1 MGCSSSK
8 QETTSVVPLQPTSP
22 GMGKSAANAKLFD
35 ASDSTHVRLKR
46 SNTKLIRQK
55 TRKDVEK
62 SYLSTTLT
70 VVVVGGSGDLAKKK
84 TFPSLLQL
92 YLQGFLPE
100 NKTSILAYARSE
112 YTDDSFR
119 AKIEPYLKKYIKDE
133 NDKDKKLRDFLGLI
147 TYMRG
152 TSYGDENAWG
162 TVNDKMNEIEGGKI
176 GNRLFYFA
184 IPPTQFGPAGT
195 GIRKKAMDGKGW
207 HRMIIEKPFGR
218 DSASSLEMS
227 KELSALFEED
237 QIYRID
243 HYLGKEMVQNL
254 LVLRFSN
261 LFLEP
266 LWSKEHIKSII
277 TFKENIGTQGRWLLD
292 EFVHPRRYA
301 KPSSSNFSLIAM
313 ENQSSVKGSDLVRD
327 ERWF

>member
-22 GMGKSAANAKLFD
+22 GNAKLFD

-119 AKIEPYLKKYIKDE
+119 AKIEPYLTKYVKEED
-133 NDKDKKLRDFLGLI
+133 DKDRKLRDFLGLI

-152 TSYGDENAWG
+152 TSYGDETQGA
-162 TVNDKMNEIEGGKI
+162 VNDKMNEIEGGKI
-176 GNRLFYFA
+176 GNRLFCA
-184 IPPTQFGPAGT
+184 IRHQLVS
-195 GIRKKAMDGKGW
+195 RHESKKAMDGKLA
-207 HRMIIEKPFGR
+207 HDNEKPFGR
-218 DSASSLEMS
+218 DWHLAEIRVIR
-227 KELSALFEED
+227 AFEED

-243 HYLGKEMVQNL
+243 HCGKEMIQNL
-254 LVLRFSN
+254 LV
-261 LFLEP
+261 
-266 LWSKEHIKSII
+266 
-277 TFKENIGTQGRWLLD
+277 
-292 EFVHPRRYA
+292 
-301 KPSSSNFSLIAM
+301 
-313 ENQSSVKGSDLVRD
+313 
-327 ERWF
+327 